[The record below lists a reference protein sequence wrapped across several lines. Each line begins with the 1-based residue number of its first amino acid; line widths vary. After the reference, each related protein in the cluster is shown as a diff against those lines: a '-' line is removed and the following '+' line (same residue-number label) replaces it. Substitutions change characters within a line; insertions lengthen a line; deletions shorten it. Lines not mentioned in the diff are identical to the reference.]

1 MIPEAVFFTVHRDLP
16 REGPG
21 EAADVFWALDVA
33 RAPSTAR
40 ILDAACGPG
49 ADIVTL
55 AEARPE
61 AQILGVEK
69 QAHFVEDARRHAA
82 RFGARVI
89 IEQGSYMELDG
100 QFDLIWCAGA
110 VYFHG
115 IASVLAAWRPHLAP
129 GGAIAFSEPAW
140 MIEPPSDAA
149 RAFWGSEYPT
159 ETRGDLE
166 DKIHAAGFGI
176 VGQRW
181 VVDEPWAAYYGP
193 MSARLDML
201 EDQAPDAALKTA
213 IQEHRD
219 EITKWQA
226 AREEIAY
233 SLFVVRPI

>member
-1 MIPEAVFFTVHRDLP
+1 MNWEAFFTVHRDLP

-21 EAADVFWALDVA
+21 EAADVLWALDIAGTPA
-33 RAPSTAR
+33 RAR

-49 ADIVTL
+49 ADTVTL

-61 AQILGVEK
+61 AEIVGIEK
-69 QAHFVEDARRHAA
+69 QAHFVEAAQRRLRA
-82 RFGARVI
+82 FGPRVAV
-89 IEQGSYMELDG
+89 EQGSYLDLDG
-100 QFDLIWCAGA
+100 SFDLIWCAGA

-115 IASVLAAWRPHLAP
+115 IPAVLKKWGSHLAP

-140 MIEPPSDAA
+140 MIDPPSDAA
-149 RAFWGSEYPT
+149 RAYWAREYPT
-159 ETRGDLE
+159 QTRDAVE
-166 DKIHAAGFGI
+166 AEIHAAGWGV

-181 VVDEPWAAYYGP
+181 IVDTPWAAYLGP

-201 EDQAPDAALKTA
+201 EESGPGPQLAEA
-213 IQEHRD
+213 IAEHRD
-219 EITKWQA
+219 EIVKWQA